1 MIVRLLMVMV
11 ILVYYKNYFIFNIKL
26 KLMLYDSKV
35 KVRWENFIELYF
47 KD

>member
-47 KD
+47 KE

>member
-11 ILVYYKNYFIFNIKL
+11 FLVYYKNNFIFNIKL

-47 KD
+47 KE

>member
-11 ILVYYKNYFIFNIKL
+11 FLVYYKNYFIFNIKL

-47 KD
+47 KE